1 MELIKH
7 DLEIKTT
14 TKSNGDL
21 AIQQTMARSLKTEML
36 KTLKDL
42 IEATYEIDTLRND
55 EGIVMLVPNDDL
67 GVIPVALDI
76 KVKSLDYDY
85 ETATKDY
92 NDKLKEKADKKAKT
106 EQKKAKTAAT
116 TK

>member
-7 DLEIKTT
+7 DLEIKTI
-14 TKSNGDL
+14 TKTNGDL

-36 KTLKDL
+36 ASLKL
-42 IEATYEIDTLRND
+42 LVEATYGIDTLRND
-55 EGIVMLVPNDDL
+55 EGIVMLVPNDEL

-92 NDKLKEKADKKAKT
+92 KDKLKAKAEKTSQSRTKKG
-106 EQKKAKTAAT
+106 
-116 TK
+116 